1 MKMNKVR
8 SNVRRK
14 RKTKALTLFSLIVAL
29 AFMFVVFAEVP
40 VFASTVKLVDNDDT
54 QGHSNYNYSNAFSGY
69 NNSSCYGNDYRIK
82 YYSSPGYYYEYIY
95 NSSVQK
101 TGSLSVSLS
110 VYLNHI
116 QFTDPEAVYRVYYR
130 SSAGSSESYVSRSI
144 NQDTAAAGWNALSNM
159 IISSGSSYTYYSDRT
174 QVRCSNNI
182 YKNTGADAIYASYN

>member
-1 MKMNKVR
+1 MNSCVIFSRR
-8 SNVRRK
+8 SEKKKLIICIAFFMV
-14 RKTKALTLFSLIVAL
+14 LMILFVSLSDIS
-29 AFMFVVFAEVP
+29 
-40 VFASTVKLVDNDDT
+40 VFASTIKLVDNDDT

>member
-1 MKMNKVR
+1 MKSCVIFTRQSEK
-8 SNVRRK
+8 K
-14 RKTKALTLFSLIVAL
+14 RLIICIAFFMVLMILFVSLSDIS
-29 AFMFVVFAEVP
+29 

-54 QGHSNYNYSNAFSGY
+54 QGHDNLNYNDAFSGY
-69 NNSSCYGNDYRIK
+69 NSSSCYANNYRIK
-82 YYSSPGYYYEYIY
+82 FYSSPGYYYEYIY

-110 VYLNHI
+110 VYLNHL

-144 NQDTAAAGWNALSNM
+144 NQDTAAAGWNDLSTM
-159 IISSGSSYTYYSDRT
+159 VISSGSSYTYYSRRT

-182 YKNTGADAIYASYN
+182 YENTGADAIYASYS